1 MNIKRKQLIIDK
13 KFQLKTTFSIIGIVA
28 VIVALIIIVIGA
40 NIVVNNGKMGKNNVN
55 IDSNNK
61 NIKNIN
67 EIQDNIVHFLSS
79 RTLKNEDKIY
89 SQAIKDISKNHIA
102 NMEKMKSIMSS
113 NEKIMESNRDIM
125 KMNNWLLIAIIIV
138 IIAGTVVLYFQLIR
152 KTHRISG
159 PIYVMTLYMK
169 EVLKGNYPEFR
180 ELRTHDELKDF
191 YDLFKEV
198 VGHIKAKSKKK

>member
-40 NIVVNNGKMGKNNVN
+40 NIVVNNGKMGKNNVH

-102 NMEKMKSIMSS
+102 NMDKMKSIMNS

-159 PIYVMTLYMK
+159 PIYVMTLYMR

-180 ELRTHDELKDF
+180 ELRTHDELKEF

-198 VGHIKAKSKKK
+198 VGNIKAKSKKK